1 MKKYDK
7 YYPVNFEYV
16 NQLPEGWRLLPNIA
30 IFDAR
35 SEKGFTGEELLA
47 VTIKRGIIKQSE
59 LENKKD
65 ISNED
70 KSIYK
75 LVKKGDIAY
84 NKMRMWQGAVGF
96 SKYRGIVSPAYVVL
110 KPKIKINPKYFHYQF
125 RSTFYI
131 NQSKRFSYGIC
142 DDQLNLRWKDFKR
155 MYSIVP
161 PIDVQNEIVK
171 LIEEKISRKNK
182 FWDKKSQVIADLQVQ
197 KRLLIEDYIHHG
209 LEKKNISQKTDS
221 NYNLEIPNGW
231 VVKPIKYLVKHISE
245 QTKKAPANEPYMA
258 LENIESYFGKYQFQT
273 ENIDFESTVKRF
285 KKGDILFSKLRPY
298 LAKSIISTQNG
309 ICVGELLVLRPGKEI
324 LASFLNFILLSP
336 KVIDFINS
344 STYGAKMPRAN
355 WEFIGR
361 IPIAYPESIKTQQKI
376 VNELNNELLEIDKA
390 IANNQKEI
398 ELTQYYIDCYI
409 FNLVAGRFQV
419 HQNDILLQAAE
430 PDFSKNYNKN

>member
-1 MKKYDK
+1 MKKYNK
-7 YYPVNFEYV
+7 YFPVDFEYV
-16 NQLPEGWRLLPNIA
+16 NHLPEGWKLLPNIA
-30 IFDAR
+30 IFDNR
-35 SEKGFTGEELLA
+35 NEKGFPDEELLS
-47 VTIKRGIIKQSE
+47 VTISKGVVKQSE
-59 LENKKD
+59 IEKKD
-65 ISNED
+65 SSNSD
-70 KSIYK
+70 KSNYK
-75 LVKKGDIAY
+75 LVKPGDIVY
-84 NKMRMWQGAVGF
+84 GMRFRQGACGY
-96 SKYRGIVSPAYVVL
+96 SNYKGLVSNVCQVL
-110 KPKIKINPKYFHYQF
+110 KPKTEINPKFFHFQYKLKFYQD
-125 RSTFYI
+125 YA
-131 NQSKRFSYGIC
+131 KRYSYGIA
-142 DDQLNLRWKDFKR
+142 DGQLPLRWKDFKR

-161 PIDVQNEIVK
+161 PIEVQNEIVK

-209 LEKKNISQKTDS
+209 LEKKYVSQKTDS

-298 LAKSIISTQNG
+298 LAKSVISTQNG